1 MSHKKDTDYLSISAR
16 VRAMENRL
24 LTGERLERMID
35 ARDDGEAL
43 KVLGECGYGELS
55 ALTSAGL
62 EQVLGA
68 ARAAM
73 FRELAAAVPDRGL
86 IDMFRLKY
94 DYHNAKVL
102 VKAAAAGQQ
111 TQGLLVDAGRY
122 EPDMLLQGLKGCSED
137 FCSAVRQAQTC
148 MEQTADPQQVDILL
162 DQAYYAEMGKLA
174 KACGSEFLQGYV
186 RLMVDVAN
194 LRTCVRCAR
203 LEKDREFMSRVLIEG
218 GSVSAADLVR
228 NWGQGF
234 DQYFRS
240 GGLQRAAELAAGLAK
255 PDAGALTTFERECD
269 DALMA
274 YQQQCRRCPFG
285 EEVVAGYLF
294 AREAELTAIR
304 TVMAGRMAGLDGD
317 VIRQRLRRT
326 YV

>member
-35 ARDDGEAL
+35 ARDDAEAL

-55 ALTSAGL
+55 ELTAAGL
-62 EQVLGA
+62 EQMLGA

-73 FRELAAAVPDRGL
+73 FRELAAAVPDPGL
-86 IDMFRLKY
+86 VDIFRLKY

-102 VKAAAAGQQ
+102 VKAAAVGEQAEP
-111 TQGLLVDAGRY
+111 LLVDAGRY
-122 EPDMLLQGLKGCSED
+122 EPDALLQGLQGCSED
-137 FCSAVRQAQTC
+137 FRSAVAQAQAC
-148 MEQTADPQQVDILL
+148 MEQTADPQQTDILL

-174 KACGSEFLQGYV
+174 KECASEFLQGYV

-203 LEKDREFMSRVLIEG
+203 LEKDRDFMSRVLIEG

-228 NWGQGF
+228 GWGQDF
-234 DQYFRS
+234 ERNFRS
-240 GGLQRAAELAAGLAK
+240 GALERAAELAAGLAK
-255 PDAGALTTFERECD
+255 PGAGPLTAFERECD
-269 DALMA
+269 DALMT
-274 YQQQCRRCPFG
+274 YQQGCRRCPFG